1 LARLVRTI
9 AIVDD
14 EASVR
19 GAIGRLLRLQG
30 YAVTSFAS
38 GEELLASLATKL
50 PSCLVLD
57 IHLPG
62 LSGFDVERRL
72 REEQREIPIVFVT
85 ASDDPALIRTALDAG
100 GARLLRKPFSSDA
113 LIESIEAALENRV

>member
-1 LARLVRTI
+1 VRTI